1 MDHVRFST
9 RALVLAGALAAAA
22 FTLLLSSAPPAHAIG
37 EPFVSNMGKSDG
49 PGTIVQRDDLR
60 FAQAFTTGTA
70 GGQLETV
77 QLKFNGGAKAT
88 TTVAIWS
95 STAAGLPDASVC
107 ALTNPNN
114 LGSGGTKT
122 FSTTSCTLSA
132 STTYFVSVHYAG
144 SSSDVYGLD
153 YTTSAG
159 EDSGGLPGWS
169 IADSYHRR
177 SGGSWTEQS
186 SLVIKI
192 RLRGANVA
200 PTAADSKVQA
210 DLGSTYEFHRDDFSF
225 SDHSGDRVEGVTIS
239 SVAGGGV
246 LWLDANDNDTFDAG
260 EAVSTTTSTTI
271 TRDEL
276 NDDKLTYTAPDTGG
290 GAGLASFN
298 FTVSDGD
305 LDSVSTYTMT
315 IDVFT
320 RLVSNTGK
328 TTTSYRIPER
338 SRAQGFVTGSNPK
351 GYRIQSIDLTV
362 LENDNTDGVNLKI
375 LESSGTNGPGAD
387 LCDFGSTP
395 TSQSDKVLRFS
406 PPANECDLDRDTT
419 YFVELVETLD
429 GNYARWVYTA
439 DEGQIDSGG
448 AAGWSILD
456 HAYYLV
462 SGSWNIS
469 TSTAHSLKMGLKGE
483 LIPNALPTSADAAV
497 TADENTVYTFAP
509 SSFPFADADAGDTLG
524 SVVITGLPDRG
535 SLWLDADDDDT
546 RDAGESV
553 FRDETVAL
561 ADIDELKYTPP
572 TDQRGAS
579 LAWFFFRVNDGYE
592 DSSDTYRLT
601 IHVEPEITGATT
613 PPYAESG
620 TGSVARYR
628 INGSPP
634 TWGLSGV
641 DSGHFTISGSGVLNF
656 INSPNYEEPQDAN
669 ADNDYQVTV
678 EAVVTNVVANVQYFA
693 TGTLDVTVSVSD
705 VDEPPTITAKT
716 KVEFVELPD
725 GTWAVTDDFPENST
739 SSIATFDVSDD
750 DGDPLL
756 SVNVNEL
763 ASSPDDHRKLTVT
776 FVAST
781 SVVTLSFRPGSTPD
795 FEAPGDHDRDNT
807 YQATLLAITGTAQ
820 DIRNSVIR
828 VRVTVT
834 DLPAVSAASGTSTPS
849 YAENRTDA
857 VDTYS
862 ATGAVGTVTWSL
874 EGADSG
880 AFTFAT
886 STGEL
891 DFDSPPNYELPADA
905 NQDNV
910 YEVTVVATD
919 DNGTTADASD
929 DEANRMNVRVR
940 VTDVNEAPVVN
951 ADSATTTEDTAVVIR
966 VLDNDTD
973 EDANSDLSVVNV
985 RNLTNGTATSTDGGT
1000 TVTYTPAQDFNGVGS
1015 FVYTVS
1021 DGALAASG
1029 SVTITVTAVNDAP
1042 VAVDDYAT
1050 TTKDTAIILDLL
1062 GNDSDVD
1069 LDTLSLSAIVTDPT
1083 NGAAVLDAGA
1093 VSTTTYT
1100 PNPGFA
1106 GFDHFS
1112 YTVTDN
1118 GVPAL
1123 RVVGDVTVGVL
1134 PTITGTSTTSYS
1146 ESGQDTVATYIANGS
1161 PTWSLAGVDADD
1173 FTISNE
1179 ARADGELNFV
1189 TPPDLESPADSDGDN
1204 VYNVVVTASITD
1216 DATGNT
1222 VTSELAVTVTVTSL
1236 TDEPPV
1242 IHGGTGV
1249 TVTGTGASRQATAPD
1264 FPENSTSTVATLTV
1278 DDDDAGHE
1286 IVEVALSNL
1295 DYGSFSATSSTST
1308 ATVTLSFK
1316 NAPDFENPTD
1326 LGAGNVYYMTLTV
1339 KTASSTAA
1347 TSTYL
1352 STSIRVRVTVTDLP
1366 AVSAA
1371 SGTST
1376 PSYAENGTD
1385 AVDTYSATSTVG
1397 TVTWSLEGD
1406 DKDQFNIDSGTGELD
1421 FSSPPNYE
1429 FPTDANQ
1436 DNYYEV
1442 TVVATDDNGTAGD
1455 AADDEASGMNVRVT
1469 VTDENDAPVANP
1481 DRAATLLDTRL
1492 VIHVLEN
1499 DTDEDGDPLT
1509 VTDASVT
1516 GAAIGSA
1523 TTTSDGAAIEYT
1535 PNPGSTGYGQTTVT
1549 YTVSDGRG
1557 GADTGSVFV
1566 LIDDIIW
1573 RLRDLAISD
1582 LTSDLSLNPNVTEYS
1597 AITEYSASVESTVD
1611 RVVVTPTPYVDLA
1624 NEPYDNIT
1632 VAVNGTPSTSDRPSV
1647 RVDLGGEASTT
1658 TIEIAVTIEG
1668 TVPLYTRTYTVSVF
1682 RMLGPRAPDVSG
1694 PDSIPYDE
1702 NGVGPVGTYSAS
1714 DPNGDPTTWGALSG
1728 VDAGL
1733 FSFDAGSGTLNFRE
1747 APDFES
1753 PADANR
1759 DNVYLV
1765 TLTASDGT
1773 LDGTLEV
1780 SVTVD
1785 DVNEPP
1791 TTVGTVIDQ
1800 TTLTAGDPPWRLDL
1814 SSNFADDDGD
1824 SLTYSIS
1831 SSRNGVASARIT
1843 SAGTLSVTPISA
1855 GSATIVVSASDGVS
1869 NNDPATWTIAVTVD
1883 EAPTDQQDSRAQRS
1897 AAASAGPAAPVPVAP
1912 VIDGPPGEITA
1923 VAADE
1928 ESDDTMVVV
1937 NPDQQTTVAAA
1948 EQDVTVVFPV
1958 SSRLDAFQA
1967 RVTGCT
1973 IEDPAVGPLLAC
1985 VTVDLFDAAGQRERD
2000 AQLSTPAG
2008 VNITLTPEQVED
2020 LGDLSVLQAAHDLGG
2035 LKLLKRDAATG
2046 SWTEVAVTLSVD
2058 EESGQATVSGSIF
2071 RFGDFV
2077 LVLDDEV
2084 IAQALASSDL
2094 LPRTGGPHVPGH
2106 ILLALLIAGAA
2117 LTAAG
2122 FRLLQTRKQTA

>member
-1 MDHVRFST
+1 MFS
-9 RALVLAGALAAAA
+9 RL
-22 FTLLLSSAPPAHAIG
+22 I
-37 EPFVSNMGKSDG
+37 SN
-49 PGTIVQRDDLR
+49 
-60 FAQAFTTGTA
+60 
-70 GGQLETV
+70 LEQDTH
-77 QLKFNGGAKAT
+77 G
-88 TTVAIWS
+88 
-95 STAAGLPDASVC
+95 
-107 ALTNPNN
+107 
-114 LGSGGTKT
+114 
-122 FSTTSCTLSA
+122 
-132 STTYFVSVHYAG
+132 
-144 SSSDVYGLD
+144 
-153 YTTSAG
+153 
-159 EDSGGLPGWS
+159 
-169 IADSYHRR
+169 RR
-177 SGGSWTEQS
+177 TQ
-186 SLVIKI
+186 
-192 RLRGANVA
+192 
-200 PTAADSKVQA
+200 
-210 DLGSTYEFHRDDFSF
+210 
-225 SDHSGDRVEGVTIS
+225 
-239 SVAGGGV
+239 
-246 LWLDANDNDTFDAG
+246 
-260 EAVSTTTSTTI
+260 
-271 TRDEL
+271 
-276 NDDKLTYTAPDTGG
+276 
-290 GAGLASFN
+290 
-298 FTVSDGD
+298 
-305 LDSVSTYTMT
+305 
-315 IDVFT
+315 
-320 RLVSNTGK
+320 
-328 TTTSYRIPER
+328 ER
-338 SRAQGFVTGSNPK
+338 RRAQVFVTGSNPK
-351 GYRIQSIDLTV
+351 GYRLQSVDLTV
-362 LENDNTDGVNLKI
+362 DDNSETEGVNLKI
-375 LESSGTNGPGAD
+375 VRTSGWTEPGAD
-387 LCDFGSTP
+387 HCDFGSTP
-395 TSQSDKVLRFS
+395 TRQSGNVLRFS
-406 PPANECDLDRDTT
+406 PPVSDCDLKKDTRYHVVFIEAVDGSYANWAYT
-419 YFVELVETLD
+419 FDATVTVED
-429 GNYARWVYTA
+429 
-439 DEGQIDSGG
+439 
-448 AAGWSILD
+448 AGWRIVRGQARQSTT
-456 HAYYLV
+456 ATSEWTQV
-462 SGSWNIS
+462 TNI
-469 TSTAHSLKMGLKGE
+469 SLKMGLKGH
-483 LIPNALPTSADAAV
+483 IFPNALPTSADAAV
-497 TADENTVYTFAP
+497 TADEDTVYTFAT
-509 SSFPFADADAGDTLG
+509 SSFPFADADTGDQG
-524 SVVITGLPDRG
+524 SVKIAGLPDRG
-535 SLWLDADDDDT
+535 TLWLDADDNGT
-546 RDAGESV
+546 LETGESV
-553 FRDETVAL
+553 STTTMIAL
-561 ADIDELKYTPP
+561 ADISKLKYTPP
-572 TDQRGAS
+572 ADQNGAAFTS
-579 LAWFFFRVNDGYE
+579 FDFRVNDGYE
-592 DSSDTYRLT
+592 DGADTYTLT

-613 PPYAESG
+613 TSYAENGAG
-620 TGSVARYR
+620 TVGAYSA
-628 INGSPP
+628 NGSP
-634 TWGLSGV
+634 TWGLSGD

-656 INSPNYEEPQDAN
+656 INSPNYEDPQDAN

-795 FEAPGDHDRDNT
+795 FEAPGDYDRDNT
-807 YQATLLAITGTAQ
+807 YQVSLEAITGTAQ
-820 DIRNSVIR
+820 VNKSTSVR
-828 VRVTVT
+828 VLVTVT
-834 DLPAVSAASGTSTPS
+834 DLPTVSAASATSTPS
-849 YAENRTDA
+849 YAENRGDA
-857 VDTYS
+857 VDTYT
-862 ATGAVGTVTWSL
+862 ATGNVGTVTWSL

-905 NQDNV
+905 NRDNV

-919 DNGTTADASD
+919 DNGTTVDASD
-929 DEANRMNVRVR
+929 DEANRMNVRIT
-940 VTDVNEAPVVN
+940 VTDVNEAPVAN

-966 VLDNDTD
+966 VLANDTD
-973 EDANSDLSVVNV
+973 GDGDWTLSVDSVSSV
-985 RNLTNGTATSTDGGT
+985 TNGATTTITDGGT
-1000 TVTYTPAQDFNGVGS
+1000 TVTYTPAPNWNGVGS
-1015 FVYTVS
+1015 FVYTVT
-1021 DGALAASG
+1021 DGALTATSW
-1029 SVTITVTAVNDAP
+1029 VTITVTAVNDAP

-1050 TTKDTAIILDLL
+1050 TTEGTAVVVNVLANDT
-1062 GNDSDVD
+1062 DVEG
-1069 LDTLSLSAIVTDPT
+1069 DTLSLTDVTDPT

-1106 GFDHFS
+1106 GFGRFT
-1112 YTVTDN
+1112 YTVTD
-1118 GVPAL
+1118 GSLTATATA
-1123 RVVGDVTVGVL
+1123 TVGVL
-1134 PTITGTSTTSYS
+1134 PTITGATTTSYS

-1161 PTWSLAGVDADD
+1161 PTWGLAGVDADD

-1179 ARADGELNFV
+1179 LVDNGELDFV

-1216 DATGNT
+1216 DVTGNT

-1242 IHGGTGV
+1242 IHGGPNM
-1249 TVTGTGASRQATAPD
+1249 TVTGTGNKRTATAPD

-1286 IVEVALSNL
+1286 IVEVALSGL

-1308 ATVTLSFK
+1308 ATVTLSF
-1316 NAPDFENPTD
+1316 NTAPDFDIPTD
-1326 LGAGNVYYMTLTV
+1326 LGSINRYHVRLTV

-1347 TSTYL
+1347 ASTYL
-1352 STSIRVRVTVTDLP
+1352 SSRIWVRVTVTDLP

-1406 DKDQFNIDSGTGELD
+1406 DKDLFNIDSGTGELD

-1469 VTDENDAPVANP
+1469 VTDANDAPVANP
-1481 DRAATLLDTRL
+1481 EGVGTLPDARI
-1492 VIHVLEN
+1492 VIGVLEN

-1509 VTDASVT
+1509 VTGASVT
-1516 GAAIGSA
+1516 GHNIGSA
-1523 TTTSDGAAIEYT
+1523 TTTNDGAAVEFT
-1535 PNPGSTGYGQTTVT
+1535 PNPGAIGQTAIS

-1557 GADTGSVFV
+1557 GAATSSVAV
-1566 LIDDIIW
+1566 LVYHGAW
-1573 RLRDLAISD
+1573 YLNDLVISD
-1582 LTSDLSLNPNVTEYS
+1582 LTSDLGFNPEV
-1597 AITEYSASVESTVD
+1597 TEYSASVESTVD
-1611 RVVVTPTPYVDLA
+1611 SVVVTPRRYVDSLS
-1624 NEPYDNIT
+1624 ESYDNKS
-1632 VAVNGTPSTSDRPSV
+1632 VAVNGTPATSDNPNVS
-1647 RVDLGGEASTT
+1647 VDLGGEVSTT
-1658 TIEIAVTIEG
+1658 TIEIAVTVEG
-1668 TVPLYTRTYTVSVF
+1668 TDPLRTRTYTVNVF
-1682 RMLGPRAPDVSG
+1682 RKLRPTPPDVSG
-1694 PDSIPYDE
+1694 PANISYDE

-1714 DPNGDPTTWGALSG
+1714 DPNGDPTTWEALSG

-1733 FSFDAGSGTLNFRE
+1733 FSFDAGAATLSFKA

-1753 PADANR
+1753 PADANS

-1765 TLTASDGT
+1765 TLTVSDGT
-1773 LDGTLEV
+1773 FDNTLDV
-1780 SVTVD
+1780 SVTVRN
-1785 DVNEPP
+1785 VNEPP
-1791 TTVGTVIDQ
+1791 TTVGTVIDR
-1800 TTLTAGDPPWRLDL
+1800 TTLTAGDPAWRLDL
-1814 SSNFADDDGD
+1814 SSNFADVDNPT
-1824 SLTYSIS
+1824 LTYSVS
-1831 SSRNGVASARIT
+1831 SSRNGVAIARIT

-1855 GSATIVVSASDGVS
+1855 GSATIVVSASDGAS
-1869 NNDPATWTIAVTVD
+1869 NNDPATWTITVTVND
-1883 EAPTDQQDSRAQRS
+1883 APTDQQDSRAQRS
-1897 AAASAGPAAPVPVAP
+1897 AAASAGPATPVPVAP
-1912 VIDGPPGEITA
+1912 VVDGPPGEITA

-1958 SSRLDAFQA
+1958 SSRQDAFQA

-1985 VTVDLFDAAGQRERD
+1985 VTVNLFDAAGQRERD

-2035 LKLLKRDAATG
+2035 LRLLKRDAATG
-2046 SWTEVAVTLSVD
+2046 SWTEVAVGLSID
-2058 EESGQATVSGSIF
+2058 EETGQATVSGSIF

-2094 LPRTGGPHVPGH
+2094 LPRTGGAHVPGH

-2122 FRLLQTRKQTA
+2122 IRLLQTRRQTA